1 MKKSMQL
8 MLTSVATLLVACQP
22 GNDSGGDGTD
32 AKVLESDVVLERKS
46 AKGESA
52 YSEPIPIHLG
62 SNNEVEEV
70 LVSAMKVHADMSMQA
85 APHMARQRK
94 LASARMQP
102 FQAGPTMNISSI
114 GDLSGEKYQAQ
125 EFNSIKQAGVEPV
138 STFSVDVDTAAYSN
152 VRRYINQY
160 GQLPPADAVRL
171 EEMINYF
178 QYDYPSPK
186 GSSEPFRVST
196 ELAPSPWAKGKHLL
210 SIGLKAYEPES
221 QQRPQANL
229 VFLVDV
235 SGSMQARNKLPLLKK
250 SLGLLVNQM
259 QDNDR
264 IALVAYAGAAGVVLK
279 PTMAKHAAEIKA
291 AIDKLEAGG
300 STNGG
305 EGLKLAYQLAQQ
317 NHVKG
322 GINRVII
329 ASDGDMNVGITDPR
343 ALKQLVIAKRK
354 SGVALTTLGF
364 GEGNYNDGLMEQL
377 ADVGNGNAAYIDS
390 LKEAQ
395 KVLVDEMQSTLLT
408 VARDVKLQVEFN
420 PQRVSEYRLLGYENR
435 MLAREDF
442 KNDKVDAAEMG
453 AGHTVTALY
462 EISLVGSE
470 SNQLEPLRYK
480 ESKKTMTKASDE
492 LAYIK
497 WRYKKKLDDSSVKGS
512 KPVLMSSLGQGL
524 DAASDNLRFAAAV
537 ASFGELLRGGKYSH
551 NWGYDDV
558 LSLAKSSRGS
568 DTHGYRSEFIGLVG
582 LANSLS
588 GVRTND
594 AKPAAEKLGL
604 VR

>member
-1 MKKSMQL
+1 MKRSMQL

-22 GNDSGGDGTD
+22 GNDSGGDSADT
-32 AKVLESDVVLERKS
+32 KSLERKS
-46 AKGESA
+46 TKSEAV
-52 YSEPIPIHLG
+52 YSEPVPIRLLPDA
-62 SNNEVEEV
+62 ELEEV
-70 LVSAMKVHADMSMQA
+70 SVSAMVMHADMPMLA
-85 APHMARQRK
+85 APHMARQK
-94 LASARMQP
+94 KSASARMRS
-102 FQAGPTMNISSI
+102 FQAGPKMDISSI
-114 GDLSGEKYQAQ
+114 DDLSGEKYQAQ
-125 EFNSIKQAGVEPV
+125 EFNPIKQASVEPV

-178 QYDYPSPK
+178 QYNYPSPK
-186 GSSEPFRVST
+186 DSNEPFRVTT
-196 ELAPSPWAKGKHLL
+196 ELTPSPWAEGKHLL
-210 SIGLKAYEPES
+210 SVALKAYEPEMT
-221 QQRPQANL
+221 QRPQANL

-259 QDNDR
+259 QENDR

-279 PTMAKHAAEIKA
+279 PTMAKHAAEIKS

-305 EGLKLAYQLAQQ
+305 EGLKLAYQLAEQ

-329 ASDGDMNVGITDPR
+329 ASDGDMNVGIVDPR
-343 ALKQLVIAKRK
+343 ALKQLVIDKRK

-462 EISLVGSE
+462 EISLVGSK
-470 SNQLEPLRYK
+470 SNQLDPLRYK
-480 ESKKTMTKASDE
+480 ESKKTMAAMSDE
-492 LAYIK
+492 LAFIK
-497 WRYKKKLDDSSVKGS
+497 WRYKKQLDDSSVEGS

-524 DAASDNLRFAAAV
+524 DEASDNLRFAAAV

-551 NWGYDDV
+551 NWGYGDV
-558 LSLAKSSRGS
+558 LSLAKSARGQ
-568 DTHGYRSEFIGLVG
+568 DAYGYRAEFIGLVG

-588 GVRTND
+588 GARIND
-594 AKPAAEKLGL
+594 AEPAVEKLGL
-604 VR
+604 VQ